1 MTTSNKRSD
10 RMSADQ
16 AMADGVQKFLAQL
29 ASLPVG
35 SRIVTPADIVKVFQ
49 DRIDAGKALKT
60 AEAARTAAVKADRD
74 VRAQTSV
81 FVQACRRVVQG
92 MFFESPDT
100 LAAFGL
106 KAPKAAKKK
115 VAVKAAAVVK
125 SKATRTARNTLGKK
139 AKLAIHGSPS
149 TAKSSPTAAPEA
161 PAKPTT

>member
-1 MTTSNKRSD
+1 
-10 RMSADQ
+10 MSADQ

>member
-16 AMADGVQKFLAQL
+16 AMIDGVQKFLAQL
-29 ASLPVG
+29 ASLLVG
-35 SRIVTPADIVKVFQ
+35 SRNLTPADIVKVFQ
-49 DRIDAGKALKT
+49 DRLDAGKALKT

-81 FVQACRRVVQG
+81 FVQAGRRVVQG

-106 KAPKAAKKK
+106 EAPKAAQKKG
-115 VAVKAAAVVK
+115 AGKAAAVGK
-125 SKATRTARNTLGKK
+125 SKGTRTARNHPPQK
-139 AKLAIHGSPS
+139 A
-149 TAKSSPTAAPEA
+149 E
-161 PAKPTT
+161 